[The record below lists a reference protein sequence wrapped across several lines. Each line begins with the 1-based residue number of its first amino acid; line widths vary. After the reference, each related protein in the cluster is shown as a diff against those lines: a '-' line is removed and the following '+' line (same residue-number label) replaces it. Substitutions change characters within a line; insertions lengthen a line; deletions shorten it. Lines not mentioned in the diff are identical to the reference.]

1 MSKKIKLS
9 IIILNYDTNKL
20 LEDCLNSIKKCEN
33 EIPLEVIVS
42 DNASSDGSAEMVR
55 EKFPWV
61 TLLEGPN
68 GGFSKGN
75 NRARKR
81 AKGEM
86 ILFLNPDTVVNKGVL
101 TKTTEYLTAHKDVG
115 ALTCKLVLPSGE
127 IDKDTKRSFPTPW
140 VAFSHLVLKLD
151 KVFPRSRFFAKY
163 WYGYLPEDKTLEVD
177 AIQGAF
183 FLTWKKILDDV
194 GWFDEDYFFQGE
206 DIDLCWKI
214 REAGWKII
222 YYPEIF
228 IYHLKGASTGK
239 SKLWKAKISLK
250 HKLKVKLATVEA
262 MEIFFR
268 KNLWEK
274 YPVWFDWFVVLGIR
288 IYKVLRWSWVVIS
301 SI

>member
-9 IIILNYDTNKL
+9 IIILNYNTNRL
-20 LEDCLNSIKKCEN
+20 LEDCLISIKKCEN

-86 ILFLNPDTVVNKGVL
+86 VLFLNPDTVVNKGVL
-101 TKTTEYLTAHKDVG
+101 KETTDFLIAHKDVG
-115 ALTCKLVLPSGE
+115 VLTCKLVLPDGSL
-127 IDKDTKRSFPTPW
+127 DKDTRRRFPTPW
-140 VAFSHLVLKLD
+140 ISFNRLILKNGY
-151 KVFPRSRFFAKY
+151 KY
-163 WYGYLPEDKTLEVD
+163 WYQDVPDNIIQEVD

-183 FLTWKKILDDV
+183 FLTWKKVLNDV
-194 GWFDEDYFFQGE
+194 GWFDEDYFFNGE

-214 REAGWKII
+214 RQAGWKII
-222 YYPEIF
+222 YYPKVF
-228 IYHLKGASTGK
+228 IYHLKGVTTGK
-239 SKLWKAKISLK
+239 SKYW
-250 HKLKVKLATVEA
+250 KVKSSLAKRIKIKLITVES
-262 MEIFFR
+262 MEIFYR
-268 KNLWEK
+268 KRLWGK
-274 YPVWFDWFVVLGIR
+274 YPVWFNWFVIFGINVFKIVR
-288 IYKVLRWSWVVIS
+288 IIGVVMS
-301 SI
+301 SLK